1 MSQEC
6 WICEMWSYYMPIIS
20 KQDIA
25 ESDGGISTSLI
36 QLTET
41 QERVFE
47 KLISQ
52 KTKEFEQLEF

>member
-1 MSQEC
+1 
-6 WICEMWSYYMPIIS
+6 MWSYYMPIIS

-47 KLISQ
+47 KMISQ
-52 KTKEFEQLEF
+52 KKNEFEQLDF